1 MPKPKRRSPTKA
13 KRKVVRAHKRSSPSS
28 KARSNSKALPEKEVK
43 VVLAF
48 LKSSA
53 RYWHKD
59 AFRHLAPQGV
69 PTLTSRI
76 AAAKSAILSQVI
88 ASIEAREH
96 FECVFLEED
105 QDDG

>member
-13 KRKVVRAHKRSSPSS
+13 KRKVVRAHKRSSSPSPS
-28 KARSNSKALPEKEVK
+28 RAKPEKEVK

-48 LKSSA
+48 LKSTAS
-53 RYWHKD
+53 YWHKD

-69 PTLTSRI
+69 PTLPSRI
-76 AAAKSAILSQVI
+76 AAAKSAILTQMVE
-88 ASIEAREH
+88 SIEAREH

-105 QDDG
+105 QDE